1 MISIWQHADVV
12 VIVSVLRRVAVS
24 DSSVGSLSQPLP
36 TGGLHPDG
44 SSSIP
49 LTGSI
54 VPYF

>member
-36 TGGLHPDG
+36 TGGHPDG
-44 SSSIP
+44 SPSIP